1 MSTPDPRYDIDLSE
15 KFGHLQ
21 LIDIPAEAATPSRGS
36 TKR

>member
-1 MSTPDPRYDIDLSE
+1 MSTPDPRYDINLSE

-21 LIDIPAEAATPSRGS
+21 LIDIPAEAATHERGP